1 LGNFTEQ
8 QNKILMALIADTV
21 NYGLSEKESL
31 SYVKARFGKEISS
44 NAYYNRKRKVDSGY
58 YANEWLNF
66 FSRVGFVVNHKRI
79 IDTVEKM
86 QQDTLKDYLI
96 EQSKPY
102 EIKNKNEVSKLR
114 YEIRENCKLMQELSL
129 GTPIIAQIKAKIE
142 NVEVLQSSK

>member
-1 LGNFTEQ
+1 ME
-8 QNKILMALIADTV
+8 
-21 NYGLSEKESL
+21 
-31 SYVKARFGKEISS
+31 EISS
-44 NAYYNRKRKVDSGY
+44 NAYYNRKKKVDSGS

-79 IDTVEKM
+79 IDTVENL

-96 EQSKPY
+96 EQSKPL
-102 EIKNKNEVSKLR
+102 EIKNKNEIYKLR